1 MAPVKKKC
9 KLSTFEIV
17 WYSICLAVGIW
28 GLVYIALG
36 LVVGASKIDSTI
48 SEANTSFK
56 GVFGLGFLGWG
67 LIILGIA
74 TLAAVIVLCVV
85 ARKSDKE
92 FEKAQRRAARH
103 IGGVKPTNETPV
115 IDVEAT
121 PSEENK

>member
-9 KLSTFEIV
+9 KLSIFEIV
-17 WYSICLAVGIW
+17 WYSICLAVGVW
-28 GLVYIALG
+28 GLTYIVLG
-36 LVVGASKIDSTI
+36 LVAGASKIDSTLN
-48 SEANTSFK
+48 EANTSFK

-74 TLAAVIVLCVV
+74 TLAAVIVLCTV

-92 FEKAQRRAARH
+92 FEKAQRRAARL

-121 PSEENK
+121 PSEDN